1 MNLKVLFEEA
11 KLDREGQV
19 KEQEQ
24 RLYRNVPIRGVP
36 YSRLEEINNRPLTED
51 ELEDE
56 RKRERKFRERLAKG
70 KDPQG
75 EDEQSVHLDED
86 LVQRDK
92 PDTAEQ
98 MARRLERLIFDRTGG
113 RTPDLLWKCETLRS
127 RASYYEVRI
136 IL

>member
-98 MARRLERLIFDRTGG
+98 MARRLERFYKKFLIAPVAELLIFFGSVK
-113 RTPDLLWKCETLRS
+113 P
-127 RASYYEVRI
+127 
-136 IL
+136 